1 MDFSIPQTTETL
13 LARIR
18 SFMEREV
25 YPLEEEARGK
35 RFRALLP
42 RLEEVR
48 RKVREEGLWAPQVAT
63 EYGGLGLGFM
73 EHALVCE
80 ELAKSPYGMYV
91 FNAQAPDAGNMEIL
105 HEFGSEAQKE
115 RWLRP
120 LAAGAIRSCFA
131 MTEPEHAGSNPVWM
145 STTAVRDGGDYVIDG
160 HKWFTTSAD
169 GAAFAVAMVVTDPDA
184 PPHERASQI
193 IVPAGTRTPGY
204 RRVRNIPCMGEEG
217 EDWESHGEIRFESC
231 RVPRENLLGREG
243 QGFAIAQ
250 ARLGPGRIH
259 HCMRWIGIS
268 ERSLDLMC
276 RRAATRETAPGELL
290 AARQTVQ
297 NWIAESRAEIDAA
310 RLLVHHAGWKIDKR
324 GIREARVDVSL
335 IKFFVAGVM
344 TRVVD
349 RALQAHGALGF
360 SDDTVLSRFYR
371 HERAS
376 RIYDGPDEV
385 HKAVV
390 ARRILKEYGVGR
402 ESS

>member
-1 MDFSIPQTTETL
+1 MDFSIPPATETL
-13 LARIR
+13 LARVR
-18 SFMEREV
+18 EFMEAEV
-25 YPLEEEARGK
+25 YPLEQEARGQG
-35 RFRALLP
+35 FRALLP
-42 RLEEVR
+42 QLEETR
-48 RKVREEGLWAPQVAT
+48 QRVRETGLWAPQAPT

-80 ELAKSPYGMYV
+80 ELAKSPYGVFV

-105 HEFGSEAQKE
+105 NEFGTEAQKE

-120 LAAGAIRSCFA
+120 LTSGEIRSCFT

-145 STTAVRDGGDYVIDG
+145 STTAFKDGGDYVING
-160 HKWFTTSAD
+160 HKWFATGAD
-169 GAAFAVAMVVTDPDA
+169 GAAFAIAMVVTDPNA
-184 PPHERASQI
+184 APHERTSQM
-193 IVPAGTRTPGY
+193 IVPTDTPGY
-204 RRVRNIPCMGEEG
+204 HRVRNISCMGEEG
-217 EDWESHGEIRFESC
+217 EDWASHGEITFEDC
-231 RVPRENLLGREG
+231 RVPQENLLGREG

-290 AARQTVQ
+290 ATKQTIQ
-297 NWIAESRAEIDAA
+297 NWIAESRADINAA
-310 RLLVHHAGWKIDKR
+310 RLLVHHAGWKIDKV
-324 GIREARVDVSL
+324 GAKEARVDVSL

-344 TRVVD
+344 AKVVD

-360 SDDTVLSRFYR
+360 SDDTVLSYFYR
-371 HERAS
+371 HERGS

-385 HKAVV
+385 HKSVV
-390 ARRILKEYGVGR
+390 ARRILKDYGVGT
-402 ESS
+402 